1 MQLIIN
7 YELHLVIA
15 SEEPELS
22 VGAFVSAKA
31 FYELS
36 KAKPHCKFVSGARAL
51 LALLEKADVRS
62 VRRNLRSKLAKTK
75 SKSTAATLQ
84 RRLELINSF
93 IESATD
99 PRLIILSVLPVLPP
113 GLRPALLLKDNRYA
127 SSDLNE
133 LYRRILVKNKIVS
146 AADGALETRTRDA
159 RDLQR
164 AVDALFDNSKAI
176 PRALG
181 YNNCALRSLADL
193 LKGKNGRFRQNLLGK
208 RVDYSGRSVIA
219 PGPELNLN
227 ECGLPKLMAMELFK
241 PFLRAKAMMEWKLN
255 DVAEAKAL
263 LNASP
268 ASARAFLEELVK

>member
-1 MQLIIN
+1 MQLIID
-7 YELHLVIA
+7 YELHLIIA

-22 VGAFVSAKA
+22 AGAFVSAKT
-31 FYELS
+31 FYKLS
-36 KAKPHCKFVSGARAL
+36 GAKLRCKFASGARAL
-51 LALLEKADVRS
+51 LALLEKANIWS
-62 VRRNLRSKLAKTK
+62 VKQALCSKLAKTQ
-75 SKSTAATLQ
+75 SKSTAAALQ
-84 RRLELINSF
+84 RRLELVDSF

-99 PRLIILSVLPVLPP
+99 PRLVVLSVLPVLPP

-146 AADGALETRTRDA
+146 AAAGELETRTRDA
-159 RDLQR
+159 RELQR
-164 AVDALFDNSKAI
+164 AVDALFDNSKAV

-227 ECGLPKLMAMELFK
+227 ECGLPKLIAMELFK
-241 PFLRAKAMMEWKLN
+241 PFLRAKAMM
-255 DVAEAKAL
+255 D
-263 LNASP
+263 
-268 ASARAFLEELVK
+268 